1 MHTALLAAATATAL
15 VGIASPANAA
25 APTVTTLGTA
35 FTSIAA
41 ADGETFFYADGYDHA
56 GGGGGVVDVFG
67 ASVECSL
74 PESGT
79 PAAFTTDGTS
89 SASLTGTLAVE
100 CWDFASERGGAAT
113 ITADLHWTATG
124 AATRTPLSSPRLGC
138 TGFRYTAPAVVTG
151 SVRLH
156 APFLALDVTAV
167 PDDRPAEIAQTVSRC
182 R

>member
-1 MHTALLAAATATAL
+1 MRTALLAAATATAL
-15 VGIASPANAA
+15 VGIASPASA
-25 APTVTTLGTA
+25 APPTLTTYGTA

-41 ADGETFFYADGYDHA
+41 SDGETFFYADGYDYA

-74 PESGT
+74 PETGT
-79 PAAFTTDGTS
+79 PAAFTADGTS

-113 ITADLHWTATG
+113 ITVDLHWSSNG
-124 AATRTPLSSPRLGC
+124 AATRTPLSSPRTGC
-138 TGFRYTAPAVVTG
+138 TGLRLTAPAVVTG
-151 SVRLH
+151 SVRLQ
-156 APFLALDVTAV
+156 APFLALDVEGV
-167 PDDRPAEIAQTVSRC
+167 PGDRPAEIAQTVSRC